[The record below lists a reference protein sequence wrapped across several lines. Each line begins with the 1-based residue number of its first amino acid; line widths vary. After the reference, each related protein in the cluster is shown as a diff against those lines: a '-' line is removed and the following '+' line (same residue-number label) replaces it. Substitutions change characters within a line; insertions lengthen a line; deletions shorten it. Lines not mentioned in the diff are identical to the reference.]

1 VAPPSAAEL
10 PFFRLSSPRRC
21 GESGEKRLRRLL
33 IASPQWRSQAERVKL
48 VRHARAPRRARC
60 ATPDAAVDVA
70 AQAERVEAEG
80 DVSLAE
86 VLRAGRCSA
95 LRKGTMA
102 QLCSHWGYRCD
113 VFRSLSSP
121 AAGSDDAE
129 AGDEPQPSPRN
140 VRRRVTPPGAPGGAD
155 RELPVLPPL
164 GMRGAATWLQG
175 NPLAG
180 TILAS
185 PSSVAASP
193 ASAVDALRA
202 TITRVVMPLLCSA
215 LMRHAGAE
223 TVPQLIRDPAG
234 LVMQRMADR
243 LSDNELCIRMIDAD
257 VAQRSHRVGQ
267 AQAAAGAA
275 QFQPMAAGSFF
286 PAPPPASRFTPAW
299 AMLRGS
305 DSLLLDS
312 MRNVSGMMGRG
323 MALQDGLAARLAAV
337 APLTPAQRAWFADL
351 TAYCEIALCALA
363 HLEGAAATLR
373 LAPWP
378 QYLQAVVCAEETLHQ
393 FSAGVLSS
401 LRRRREWMLAAAAH
415 GAGAEGPT
423 PEPMPGLREYAVAMA
438 EPLHS
443 PPLAVH

>member
-1 VAPPSAAEL
+1 M
-10 PFFRLSSPRRC
+10 
-21 GESGEKRLRRLL
+21 
-33 IASPQWRSQAERVKL
+33 
-48 VRHARAPRRARC
+48 
-60 ATPDAAVDVA
+60 A
-70 AQAERVEAEG
+70 AQAEQVEAEG
-80 DVSLAE
+80 DTGLAE

-95 LRKGTMA
+95 LRKGTMSE
-102 QLCSHWGYRCD
+102 LCRHWGYRCD
-113 VFRSLSSP
+113 VFRSLSAP
-121 AAGSDDAE
+121 AAGGEDDD
-129 AGDEPQPSPRN
+129 DEPQPLRN
-140 VRRRVTPPGAPGGAD
+140 VRRRVTPPGGAD
-155 RELPVLPPL
+155 RELAVLPPL
-164 GMRGAATWLQG
+164 SFSGAATWLQG

-180 TILAS
+180 TMLAS

-202 TITRVVMPLLCSA
+202 TITRVVMPLLCSS
-215 LMRHAGAE
+215 LMRHVGAE
-223 TVPQLIRDPAG
+223 TVPQLIHDPAG

-243 LSDNELCIRMIDAD
+243 LSDNELCIRMIEAD
-257 VAQRSHRVGQ
+257 VAERSRRVGQ

-275 QFQPMAAGSFF
+275 RFQPMAAGSFF
-286 PAPPPASRFTPAW
+286 PAPPPASCFTPAW

-351 TAYCEIALCALA
+351 TAYCETALCALA

-378 QYLQAVVCAEETLHQ
+378 QYLEAVVCAEETLHQ

-415 GAGAEGPT
+415 GAGAEGPI
-423 PEPMPGLREYAVAMA
+423 PAPMSGLREYAESLVA
-438 EPLHS
+438 
-443 PPLAVH
+443 PLAVH

>member
-1 VAPPSAAEL
+1 M
-10 PFFRLSSPRRC
+10 
-21 GESGEKRLRRLL
+21 
-33 IASPQWRSQAERVKL
+33 
-48 VRHARAPRRARC
+48 
-60 ATPDAAVDVA
+60 A
-70 AQAERVEAEG
+70 AQAERVEREG
-80 DVSLAE
+80 DTALAE

-102 QLCSHWGYRCD
+102 ELCRHWGYRCD
-113 VFRSLSSP
+113 VFRSLSAP
-121 AAGSDDAE
+121 AGGEDGDG
-129 AGDEPQPSPRN
+129 GDEPQPSPRN
-140 VRRRVTPPGAPGGAD
+140 VRRRVTPPGGGE
-155 RELPVLPPL
+155 REMATLPPL
-164 GMRGAATWLQG
+164 RLSGAATWLQG

-180 TILAS
+180 TMLAS

-193 ASAVDALRA
+193 ASAVDALRV

-215 LMRHAGAE
+215 LMRHAGSE

-257 VAQRSHRVGQ
+257 VEQRSRRVGQ

-275 QFQPMAAGSFF
+275 RFQPMDGSFF

-323 MALQDGLAARLAAV
+323 MALQDGLHARLAAV

-351 TAYCEIALCALA
+351 TAYCETALCALA

-378 QYLQAVVCAEETLHQ
+378 QYLEAVVCAEETLHQ

-415 GAGAEGPT
+415 GANAEGPM
-423 PEPMPGLREYAVAMA
+423 PAPMSGLREYADALVAPMHA
-438 EPLHS
+438 
-443 PPLAVH
+443 PPLAVN